1 MSQQVVRGLRQAGED
16 DEIGAVVLRIDSGG
30 GGVVDSDSIDQA
42 VRDLREKKGKIVIA
56 SFSNSAAS
64 GGYLSA
70 CHAYVRPS
78 KHARH
83 AIVRDLQLTVPT
95 YLSQRRNHGAS

>member
-1 MSQQVVRGLRQAGED
+1 MDKAMARSKEPILEVGVVYLMGTIGEAGEFDAASVVKGLRQAGED
-16 DEIGAVVLRIDSGG
+16 DDIGCVVLRIDSGG

-42 VRDLREKKGKIVIA
+42 VRDLREKKGKVVIA

-70 CHAYVRPS
+70 CHA
-78 KHARH
+78 
-83 AIVRDLQLTVPT
+83 
-95 YLSQRRNHGAS
+95 